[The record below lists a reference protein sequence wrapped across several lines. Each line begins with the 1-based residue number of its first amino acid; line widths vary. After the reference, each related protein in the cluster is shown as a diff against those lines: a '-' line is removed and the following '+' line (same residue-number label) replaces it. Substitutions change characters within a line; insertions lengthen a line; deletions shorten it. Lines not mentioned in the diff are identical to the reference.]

1 MKKLVCALFV
11 IHFFFAGSLSHP
23 AIAQDGGGEDDIIKN
38 TQNDILLVAGAG
50 AGGAVLGLSTLSFVE
65 KPSKHVSNIWTGA
78 ALGIIA
84 GVIFVAYN
92 SAQKGSE
99 DLQSDEASVDFNS
112 SERYAWHSQNSQN
125 LTLPSVQ
132 FGTQFWRLTF

>member
-1 MKKLVCALFV
+1 MKKLVCSLFG
-11 IHFFFAGSLSHP
+11 FYFLFASTIVNP
-23 AIAQDGGGEDDIIKN
+23 AFAQESEDDLIKN
-38 TQNDILLVAGAG
+38 TQNDIMIVGAAGA
-50 AGGAVLGLSTLSFVE
+50 AGAVLGLSTLSFVD

-99 DLQSDEASVDFNS
+99 DLQSSSEFNS
-112 SERYAWHSQNSQN
+112 SERVAWHDQNNSN

-132 FGTQFWRLTF
+132 FGTQIWSSSF

>member
-1 MKKLVCALFV
+1 MKKLICALL
-11 IHFFFAGSLSHP
+11 SLSLVATAVNP
-23 AIAQDGGGEDDIIKN
+23 AFAQESEDDLIKN
-38 TQNDILLVAGAG
+38 TQNDIMLIAAAG

-84 GVIFVAYN
+84 GVVFVAYN

-99 DLQSDEASVDFNS
+99 DLQSSVDFNS
-112 SERYAWHSQNSQN
+112 SERVAWHSENAEN

-132 FGTQFWRLTF
+132 FGTQIWQTSF